1 MCSTTKLET
10 LTIDTLRGRPHRNAL
25 LRKRAF
31 CIVLADCPHGYWKRS
46 SWKRTYLKKK
56 PNDDAITPPHDLL
69 LSSSEL
75 RHMWHVW
82 WCQPVYA
89 CEAVCPVLVAQTFYT
104 DMHMWRG
111 TRPQHI
117 CLEKA
122 SPIWTR
128 FLLLHNLLVKS
139 SRPAPHAVVSW
150 EIKPVIA
157 DRCAFSLH
165 FYDIPHTMVLQ
176 EDSHDSV
183 KWIHWRSRTFLII

>member
-1 MCSTTKLET
+1 
-10 LTIDTLRGRPHRNAL
+10 
-25 LRKRAF
+25 
-31 CIVLADCPHGYWKRS
+31 
-46 SWKRTYLKKK
+46 
-56 PNDDAITPPHDLL
+56 
-69 LSSSEL
+69 
-75 RHMWHVW
+75 MWHVW
-82 WCQPVYA
+82 WWQPVYA

-104 DMHMWRG
+104 DMHMGRR

-128 FLLLHNLLVKS
+128 LLLSHNLLVKS
-139 SRPAPHAVVSW
+139 SRPAPDAVVSW
-150 EIKPVIA
+150 EIKPVIV

-183 KWIHWRSRTFLII
+183 KWIHWRSRTFLIIRYHFTINHFNALLLLQHFWNLVEKLRWILDSRHSNGVQLTPTYLSHTRYLTHTCVSFIPAV